1 LGGEK
6 LKNITTLFAAV
17 LITLILT
24 ASAYGTYSLYLS
36 TIPSPTPTP
45 TEKPT
50 PTASPTDTPT
60 PTATPNATAT
70 PTATPNA
77 TASPTPTPT
86 PAPTNVTVTDGAG
99 NTLTIQLPVRTI
111 AALDGGVAEILCA
124 LGVQNLIIARCDSC
138 TMPPSLLSVPSM
150 GANDYA
156 PNVEALIALKPD
168 VIFASSMLPYN
179 PTSYQQLKN
188 AGIPVYIV
196 DTTNPEP
203 VNPSQMTKVQLYN
216 SPTPIDFTCGL
227 MQNFTKIVGHQ
238 SNATAYINWAQN
250 YNKLVK
256 DRIYSLTS
264 DQLVKVFIEWYD
276 YPYQT
281 FVTQGIYQAG
291 GINIAE
297 NQTVYSPVLT
307 PEFVVQQNPSVI
319 IEYISSPTHNIND
332 FIAARNAILNR
343 LATQNTSAVQLERV
357 YAIDWSARSGIHAV
371 IGYLYWAKWIQPSLF
386 SDINP
391 ASINQDL
398 NQKFFGTTIAGTF
411 GYPEGPV

>member
-1 LGGEK
+1 MK
-6 LKNITTLFAAV
+6 KTTLVAVAFIIGIIVIASVYGVYTLYAGSPSTQSTPTPTVASTPTPSSTSTPKPTTSPAA
-17 LITLILT
+17 TMGHAT
-24 ASAYGTYSLYLS
+24 
-36 TIPSPTPTP
+36 PSPGSQSVSNPTPTP
-45 TEKPT
+45 TS
-50 PTASPTDTPT
+50 SPT
-60 PTATPNATAT
+60 
-70 PTATPNA
+70 
-77 TASPTPTPT
+77 S
-86 PAPTNVTVTDGAG
+86 VTVTDGAG
-99 NTLTIQLPVRTI
+99 NTITIALPVTKI
-111 AALDGGVAEILCA
+111 AALDSGVAEILCA
-124 LGVQNLIIARCDSC
+124 MGVGNMIVARCDSC
-138 TMPPSLLSVPSM
+138 TMPPSILNVTSV
-150 GANDYA
+150 GQNDYA

-179 PTSYQQLKN
+179 PTAYKQLKD
-188 AGIPVYIV
+188 AGIAVYIV

-203 VNPSQMTKVQLYN
+203 VNPSKMTKDELYN

-227 MQNFTKIVGHQ
+227 MQNFTAIVGHQ
-238 SNATAYINWAQN
+238 DIVTEYVTWAQN

-264 DQLVKVFIEWYD
+264 DQQVKVFLEWYD

-332 FIAARNAILNR
+332 FIAAKNNVLSRNAL
-343 LATQNTSAVQLERV
+343 QNVDAIKNGRV
-357 YAIDWSARSGIHAV
+357 YIIDWSARSGVRSV

-386 SDINP
+386 SDIDP
-391 ASINQDL
+391 GTVNQNL
-398 NQKFFGTTIAGTF
+398 NQKFFGTSIAGTF
-411 GYPEGPV
+411 GYP